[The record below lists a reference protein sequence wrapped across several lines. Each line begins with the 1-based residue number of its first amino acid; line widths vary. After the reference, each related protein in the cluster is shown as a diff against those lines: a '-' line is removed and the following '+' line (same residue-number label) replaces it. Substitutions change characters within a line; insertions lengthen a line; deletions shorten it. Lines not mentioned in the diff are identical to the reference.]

1 MSQESLIQGNKSLID
16 FEFLPDSAHIR
27 VTTMMG
33 LYGCSESTIWRSVRK
48 GLIPRPKKL
57 TSRTTVWNV
66 GEVRKSL
73 AKEDEEQS

>member
-1 MSQESLIQGNKSLID
+1 MSQKSVIQSNKSLID

-27 VTTMMG
+27 VKTMMS

-48 GLIPRPKKL
+48 GLIPHPRKL
-57 TSRTTVWNV
+57 TLRTTVWNV

-73 AKEDEEQS
+73 AKKDEEQS